1 MYDKRSAIGS
11 DHLIGVQMNEEQM
24 TEEYKDQE
32 AERLLERLY
41 EGTDC
46 INYRDIS
53 ERTQMWYK
61 RTSEAF
67 NNLPESITGR
77 QVFEDY
83 DYQLSCL
90 LNTLRLEIMER
101 DAKLAR
107 FEMDLDTLKVQLE
120 AVREDLDDAVDGLD
134 DDVRMTD

>member
-1 MYDKRSAIGS
+1 
-11 DHLIGVQMNEEQM
+11 MNEEQM

-53 ERTQMWYK
+53 ERVQMWYE
-61 RTSEAF
+61 RTNDAF
-67 NNLPESITGR
+67 NNLPESVTGR
-77 QVFEDY
+77 EVFETY

-107 FEMDLDTLKVQLE
+107 FEMDLDTIRANQADIFE
-120 AVREDLDDAVDGLD
+120 AQG
-134 DDVRMTD
+134 